1 MYLIKF
7 WKSNLQIFSIFWGTY
22 THKTSIFLQIKSIP
36 KHNFKFH
43 KSQLQKLKFLR
54 FNFKNLQ
61 PNRNLNTSGIAT
73 NYQKFLATFEFP
85 SFLPLRCYF
94 LLRHIPVSQQI
105 FHFFTRPKTWKSDQ
119 YQFKRRKQ
127 RETQKKSTN
136 LRKRLLFR
144 CEKWR
149 RRMRSQYLLL
159 HWTTTPRNFTLSFSQ
174 SPWIWTVVL
183 LVAIGFSSCSSMIY
197 WFEFMEIWRLSRKAP
212 QLKVEGSN

>member
-1 MYLIKF
+1 MP
-7 WKSNLQIFSIFWGTY
+7 QIFKIYLHICIWSNFENLIFKYFQFFWGTY

-73 NYQKFLATFEFP
+73 NYQKFLVTFEFP

-94 LLRHIPVSQQI
+94 LLRHIPVSQQF
-105 FHFFTRPKTWKSDQ
+105 FHFFTR
-119 YQFKRRKQ
+119 
-127 RETQKKSTN
+127 
-136 LRKRLLFR
+136 LFR